1 MWGAE
6 QGRGGGAEGG
16 KHTLP
21 SQSLQNGELW
31 GEDPWV
37 PARGM
42 SSEAARPLIGEHT
55 PTPPATGLSC
65 GNGDSTCLPGS

>member
-6 QGRGGGAEGG
+6 QGQGAG

-37 PARGM
+37 PA
-42 SSEAARPLIGEHT
+42 P
-55 PTPPATGLSC
+55 
-65 GNGDSTCLPGS
+65 GDVVRRLQGHS